1 MGDPERLKAA
11 NAALT
16 EKENASS
23 RLDKACKA
31 YNVKELKEAIAQA
44 EGLVPTNTAKK
55 ILQETESVNAQLE
68 AAVKGTDVQKLKEM
82 IGKATGKT
90 DQERLKAA
98 NAALTEKEN
107 ASSRLD
113 EACKAYIVSELKA
126 AIAQAEGLVPTNA
139 AMKILQETELVNA
152 QL

>member
-16 EKENASS
+16 K
-23 RLDKACKA
+23 
-31 YNVKELKEAIAQA
+31 
-44 EGLVPTNTAKK
+44 
-55 ILQETESVNAQLE
+55 
-68 AAVKGTDVQKLKEM
+68 
-82 IGKATGKT
+82 
-90 DQERLKAA
+90 
-98 NAALTEKEN
+98 KEN

-139 AMKILQETELVNA
+139 AKKILQETELVNA
-152 QL
+152 QLEAAVKGTDVEKLKEMIGKATGKTDQERLKAANAALTEKENASS